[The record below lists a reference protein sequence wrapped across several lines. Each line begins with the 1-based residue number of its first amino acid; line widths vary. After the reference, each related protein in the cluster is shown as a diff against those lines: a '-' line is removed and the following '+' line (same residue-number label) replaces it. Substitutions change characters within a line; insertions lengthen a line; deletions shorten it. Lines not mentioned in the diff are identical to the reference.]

1 MLQQTL
7 RSGEWEQ
14 LPEPIRR
21 AHEPEIERRGKF
33 RIGRGRGLAS
43 RFLARIFRLP
53 ETAAEVEA
61 RLLIVTEDGC
71 ERWQRS
77 FAGTPF
83 RTLQSRAGDSM
94 IERWGYIEVRFA
106 PRVEDRCLRYEQT
119 GAAFRAG
126 RLCVPLPR
134 SLAPRVEAHE
144 SVVSAECVGV
154 SVKVT
159 VPLIGLLIE
168 YEGIVEVGQ

>member
-1 MLQQTL
+1 
-7 RSGEWEQ
+7 
-14 LPEPIRR
+14 
-21 AHEPEIERRGKF
+21 
-33 RIGRGRGLAS
+33 
-43 RFLARIFRLP
+43 
-53 ETAAEVEA
+53 
-61 RLLIVTEDGC
+61 
-71 ERWQRS
+71 
-77 FAGTPF
+77 
-83 RTLQSRAGDSM
+83 M

-134 SLAPRVEAHE
+134 SLAPRVEARE
-144 SVVSAECVGV
+144 SVVSAESVGV

-159 VPLIGLLIE
+159 LPLIGLLIE